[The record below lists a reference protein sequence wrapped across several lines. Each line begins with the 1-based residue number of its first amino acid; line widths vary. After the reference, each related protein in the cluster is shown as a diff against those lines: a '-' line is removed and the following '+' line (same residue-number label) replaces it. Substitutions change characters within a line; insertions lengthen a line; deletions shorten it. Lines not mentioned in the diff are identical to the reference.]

1 MRSEHNE
8 NVPLAEPGEFQP
20 LRFGQELVVDP
31 PVVLAPMAG
40 VTNAPYR
47 VLCQELTGGE
57 CLFVSEM
64 ITARGFVEGH
74 EQTRKLARF
83 DPAEK
88 RKSIQ
93 LYGTHPESLAEA
105 SRILTQEWG
114 VDHIDMNFGCPVRK
128 ITSNGGGSAIPLRP
142 RLMAS
147 LVRAVV
153 RNADRVPVTIK
164 FRMGIDETLLTFLD
178 AGRVGQEEG
187 CAAVAL
193 HARTAAQL
201 YSGEADWQAIA
212 ELKSALQIPVLGN
225 GDIFEAFDALRMMRE
240 TGCDGVVIGRACLG
254 RPWMFREL
262 RDAFRGVEPDEPPAL
277 GKVVEIALRHADLL
291 VGFFGEHVAMQHMRK
306 YLSWYTKSFHGMA
319 KARPA
324 LQLVNTRVELADLLA
339 ELPADLPFPSAGLRV
354 KRCKAGNSQKVS
366 LPQGFLDDRL
376 DESPLFPDPTDD
388 EGPSGG

>member
-1 MRSEHNE
+1 
-8 NVPLAEPGEFQP
+8 
-20 LRFGQELVVDP
+20 
-31 PVVLAPMAG
+31 MAG

-47 VLCQELTGGE
+47 VLCQEIAGGD

-74 EQTRKLARF
+74 GQTRKLARF

-93 LYGTHPESLAEA
+93 LYGTHPASLGQATK
-105 SRILTQEWG
+105 ILTQEWG

-128 ITSNGGGSAIPLRP
+128 ITSNGGGSAIPARP

-153 RNADRVPVTIK
+153 RQAGKVPVTIK
-164 FRMGIDETLLTFLD
+164 FRTGIDDETLTYLD

-201 YSGEADWQAIA
+201 YSGEADWTAIA
-212 ELKSALQIPVLGN
+212 TLKAALQIPVLGN

-240 TGCDGVVIGRACLG
+240 TKCDGVVVGRACLG
-254 RPWMFREL
+254 RPWLFQEL
-262 RDAFRGVEPDEPPAL
+262 RDVFRGIEPGKPPKL
-277 GKVVEIALRHADLL
+277 GAVAKIALRHADLL
-291 VGFFGEHVAMQHMRK
+291 VEFFGEHVAMQHMRK

-319 KARPA
+319 KVRPA
-324 LQLVNTRVELADLLA
+324 LQLVNTREELQGLLA
-339 ELPADLPFPSAGLRV
+339 ALPGELEFPEAGLRV

-366 LPQGFLDDRL
+366 LPDGFLDNRMD
-376 DESPLFPDPTDD
+376 DTPLFPDPTGD
-388 EGPSGG
+388 EGLSGG